1 MAAFFYIHPPAH
13 RGALV
18 FLPCVVVKYFDM
30 NTKRNILLTIAYD
43 GTNFSGWQRQ
53 PIVRTVS
60 GELEAVLS
68 EICGVPIE
76 LNGASRT
83 DAGVH
88 ALGQC
93 ASFSG
98 VFGIPTDR
106 ICRAVGDALAKDR
119 LERVGEIEVIS
130 AVEKPEGFHA
140 RYDSKGKRYLYIIR
154 NAEKPDL
161 FRRNYCYQ
169 IPSPLDIRAMR
180 EAASCLVGE
189 HDFRCFM
196 AAGGNV
202 QKTTV
207 REIYDCEISKSDQE
221 ITISVSGNGFL
232 YNMVRIITGT
242 LVDIGLGKKKP
253 GDMTFI
259 LLSMDRRNAGH
270 TAPPQGLYLKE
281 VFY

>member
-1 MAAFFYIHPPAH
+1 MSA
-13 RGALV
+13 
-18 FLPCVVVKYFDM
+18 
-30 NTKRNILLTIAYD
+30 KRNILLTIAYD

-53 PIVRTVS
+53 PAARTVC

-68 EICGVPIE
+68 GICGVPIE

-98 VFGIPTDR
+98 EFGIPTQR
-106 ICRAVGDALAKDR
+106 ICRAVNDALAKSR
-119 LERVGEIEVIS
+119 LERVGEIQVVS
-130 AVEKPEGFHA
+130 ALEKPEGFHA
-140 RYDSKGKRYLYIIR
+140 RYDSKGKRYIYKIK

-161 FRRNYCYQ
+161 FCRNYYYQ
-169 IPSPLDIRAMR
+169 IAKPLDVPAMQRA
-180 EAASCLVGE
+180 ADYLTGE
-189 HDFRCFM
+189 RDFRCFM
-196 AAGGNV
+196 AAGGNE

-207 REIYDCEISKSDQE
+207 REIFDCEISKTGDDV
-221 ITISVSGNGFL
+221 TLSVSGSGFL

-242 LVDIGLGKKKP
+242 LVETGLGKRSP
-253 GDMTFI
+253 DQMRQTLIG
-259 LLSMDRRNAGH
+259 MDRSKAGH